1 MTFLNRLLSRIK
13 NERGAYMVFF
23 AILIPILFGCAGLA
37 VDLGNGFARHAR
49 LQKAADAAVLAAS
62 YVYDENNSAEMYRVA
77 EQYLQ
82 ANLDNEEDRA
92 LSLEEIRKKYDMRLY
107 PRHPKDSTKTE
118 GVLLTL
124 DATEKIG
131 AKFIEFVG
139 IHGFSVDVRA
149 TTRVILKKNTGTE
162 DSGVFG
168 FTMVAGYSGPVEN
181 PGDLNKNAIY
191 INSDNV
197 YIHGKIHSNG
207 PISIDHNNS
216 GDKRS
221 VFIEKGA
228 FSSSAKTDLE
238 LWSNR
243 RIVDW
248 EHEDNTGPKDNG
260 FYNNDTMLR
269 PRDPPN
275 RNDPFIYNPP
285 PGHQDPG
292 SWAHFNRFGYDDGT
306 SQGQDVLASNTY
318 VDKIIN
324 IAMEKDNSSVEKVY
338 QYVEKYRNEFSSTGG
353 LYRKDESSCKSGEE
367 SIYLDTDGHYDSA
380 GSGRGF
386 SVENDKQYKIIITD
400 GDITVKSG
408 NCNTSWTN
416 MTIISLHGNVTV
428 NANEMNDRFKA
439 IIYAPNGCVRYYH
452 KVDFEGSIVAKHI
465 YSDVWDRSFYWNP
478 FQFGDHGESGDSG
491 SSGTTGSGGVK
502 QVKLHSNEDK
512 DYSGIEISI

>member
-49 LQKAADAAVLAAS
+49 LQKAADAAVLAAA
-62 YVYDENNSAEMYRVA
+62 YVYDKDDVTDLKTVA
-77 EQYLQ
+77 HTYLE
-82 ANLDNEEDRA
+82 ANLYADTAMRDNYKIDK
-92 LSLEEIRKKYDMRLY
+92 I
-107 PRHPKDSTKTE
+107 TKRVYGDGTDE
-118 GVLLTL
+118 TKGVLLSLYVSQNVDTTFMRIL
-124 DATEKIG
+124 GLQKIPVSVEATARLVPDSPI
-131 AKFIEFVG
+131 
-139 IHGFSVDVRA
+139 
-149 TTRVILKKNTGTE
+149 TG
-162 DSGVFG
+162 DPGVFG

-181 PGDLNKNAIY
+181 SWDLNKNAIY

-238 LWSNR
+238 LWSHSQN
-243 RIVDW
+243 VEG
-248 EHEDNTGPKDNG
+248 EHENNTGPKDNG

-269 PRDPPN
+269 P
-275 RNDPFIYNPP
+275 

-292 SWAHFNRFGYDDGT
+292 LWVHFNRFGYDDGT

-318 VDKIIN
+318 VDKIN

-338 QYVEKYRNEFSSTGG
+338 QYVEKYRNEFSPTGG

-386 SVENDKQYKIIITD
+386 SVENYKQYKIIITD
-400 GDITVKSG
+400 GDINVNQG

-416 MTIISLHGNVTV
+416 MTIISLHGNVNV
-428 NANEMNDRFKA
+428 YANEMHDRFKA

>member
-1 MTFLNRLLSRIK
+1 
-13 NERGAYMVFF
+13 MVFF

-49 LQKAADAAVLAAS
+49 LQKAADAAVLAAA
-62 YVYDENNSAEMYRVA
+62 YVYDKDDVTDLKTVA
-77 EQYLQ
+77 HTYLE
-82 ANLDNEEDRA
+82 ANLYADTAMRDNYKIDK
-92 LSLEEIRKKYDMRLY
+92 I
-107 PRHPKDSTKTE
+107 TKRVYGDGTDE
-118 GVLLTL
+118 TKGVLLSLYVSQNVDTTFMRIL
-124 DATEKIG
+124 GLQKIPVSVEATARLVPDSPI
-131 AKFIEFVG
+131 
-139 IHGFSVDVRA
+139 
-149 TTRVILKKNTGTE
+149 TG
-162 DSGVFG
+162 DPGVFG

-181 PGDLNKNAIY
+181 SWDLNKNAIY

-238 LWSNR
+238 LWSHSQN
-243 RIVDW
+243 VEG
-248 EHEDNTGPKDNG
+248 EHENNTGPKDNG

-269 PRDPPN
+269 P
-275 RNDPFIYNPP
+275 

-292 SWAHFNRFGYDDGT
+292 LWVHFNRFGYDDGT

-318 VDKIIN
+318 VDKMIN

-478 FQFGDHGESGDSG
+478 FQFGDNGES
-491 SSGTTGSGGVK
+491 K

-512 DYSGIEISI
+512 DYSEIEISI

>member
-13 NERGAYMVFF
+13 NERGAYMAFF
-23 AILIPILFGCAGLA
+23 AILIPILFACAGLA

-49 LQKAADAAVLAAS
+49 LQKAADAAVLAAA
-62 YVYDENNSAEMYRVA
+62 YVYDKDDVTDLKTVA
-77 EQYLQ
+77 HTYLE
-82 ANLDNEEDRA
+82 ANLYADTAMRDNYKIDK
-92 LSLEEIRKKYDMRLY
+92 I
-107 PRHPKDSTKTE
+107 TKRVYGDGTDE
-118 GVLLTL
+118 TKGVLLSLYVSQNVDTTFMRIL
-124 DATEKIG
+124 GLQKIPVSVEATARLVPDSPI
-131 AKFIEFVG
+131 
-139 IHGFSVDVRA
+139 
-149 TTRVILKKNTGTE
+149 TG
-162 DSGVFG
+162 DPGVFG

-181 PGDLNKNAIY
+181 SWDLNKNAIY

-207 PISIDHNNS
+207 PISIDKNNI

-269 PRDPPN
+269 P
-275 RNDPFIYNPP
+275 

-292 SWAHFNRFGYDDGT
+292 LWVHFNRFGYYDGT

-318 VDKIIN
+318 VDKIN

-338 QYVEKYRNEFSSTGG
+338 QYVEKYRNEFSPTGG

-400 GDITVKSG
+400 GDINVKQG

-428 NANEMNDRFKA
+428 NANEMHDRFKA

-452 KVDFEGSIVAKHI
+452 KVAFEGSIVAKHI

>member
-1 MTFLNRLLSRIK
+1 MTFFDRLLSALK

-23 AILIPILFGCAGLA
+23 AILIPILFACAGLA

-49 LQKAADAAVLAAS
+49 LQKAADAAVLAAA
-62 YVYDENNSAEMYRVA
+62 YVYDKDDVTDLKTVA
-77 EQYLQ
+77 HTYLE
-82 ANLDNEEDRA
+82 ANLYADTAMRDNYKIDK
-92 LSLEEIRKKYDMRLY
+92 I
-107 PRHPKDSTKTE
+107 TKRVYGDGTDE
-118 GVLLTL
+118 TKGVLLSLYVSQNVDTTFMRIL
-124 DATEKIG
+124 GLQKIPVSVEATARLVPDSPI
-131 AKFIEFVG
+131 
-139 IHGFSVDVRA
+139 
-149 TTRVILKKNTGTE
+149 TG
-162 DSGVFG
+162 DPGVFG

-181 PGDLNKNAIY
+181 HGDLNKNAIY

-207 PISIDHNNS
+207 PISIDNNNI

-221 VFIEKGA
+221 VFIDKGA

-238 LWSNR
+238 LWSHR
-243 RIVDW
+243 RIVYG

-269 PRDPPN
+269 P
-275 RNDPFIYNPP
+275 

-292 SWAHFNRFGYDDGT
+292 EWVHFNRFGYYDGT

-318 VDKIIN
+318 VDKIN
-324 IAMEKDNSSVEKVY
+324 IAMKKDNSSVEKVY

-386 SVENDKQYKIIITD
+386 SVENYKQYKIIITD
-400 GDITVKSG
+400 GDINVNQG

-416 MTIISLHGNVTV
+416 MTIISLHGNVNV
-428 NANEMNDRFKA
+428 YANEMHDRFKA

>member
-1 MTFLNRLLSRIK
+1 
-13 NERGAYMVFF
+13 MVFF
-23 AILIPILFGCAGLA
+23 AILIPILFGFAGLA

-49 LQKAADAAVLAAS
+49 LQKAADAAVLAAA
-62 YVYDENNSAEMYRVA
+62 YVYDKDDVTDLKTVA
-77 EQYLQ
+77 HTYLE
-82 ANLDNEEDRA
+82 ANLYADTAMRDNYKIDK
-92 LSLEEIRKKYDMRLY
+92 I
-107 PRHPKDSTKTE
+107 TKRVYGDGTDE
-118 GVLLTL
+118 TKGVLLSLYVSQNVDTTFMRIL
-124 DATEKIG
+124 GLQKIPVSVEATARLVPDSPI
-131 AKFIEFVG
+131 
-139 IHGFSVDVRA
+139 
-149 TTRVILKKNTGTE
+149 TG
-162 DSGVFG
+162 DPGVFG

-181 PGDLNKNAIY
+181 FWDLNKNAIY
-191 INSDNV
+191 IHGDNV

-238 LWSNR
+238 LWSHSQN
-243 RIVDW
+243 VDW
-248 EHEDNTGPKDNG
+248 EHENNTGPKDNG

-269 PRDPPN
+269 P
-275 RNDPFIYNPP
+275 

-292 SWAHFNRFGYDDGT
+292 LWVHFNRFGYYDGT

-318 VDKIIN
+318 VDKIN
-324 IAMEKDNSSVEKVY
+324 IAMEKDNSSVQKVY
-338 QYVEKYRNEFSSTGG
+338 QYVEKYRNEFSPNGG

-380 GSGRGF
+380 GSGHGF
-386 SVENDKQYKIIITD
+386 SVENYKQYKIIITD
-400 GDITVKSG
+400 GDITVKQG

-439 IIYAPNGCVRYYH
+439 IIYAPNGNVWYYH
-452 KVDFEGSIVAKHI
+452 KVAFEGSIVAKHI
-465 YSDVWDRSFYWNP
+465 FSDVWNRSFYWNP
-478 FQFGDHGESGDSG
+478 FQFGDHGESGDPG

-512 DYSGIEISI
+512 DYSEIEISI

>member
-49 LQKAADAAVLAAS
+49 LQKAADAAVLAAA
-62 YVYDENNSAEMYRVA
+62 YVYDKDDVTDLKTVA
-77 EQYLQ
+77 HTYLE
-82 ANLDNEEDRA
+82 ANLYADTAMRDNYKIDK
-92 LSLEEIRKKYDMRLY
+92 I
-107 PRHPKDSTKTE
+107 TKRVYGDGTDE
-118 GVLLTL
+118 TKGVLLSLYVSQDVDTTFMRIL
-124 DATEKIG
+124 GLQKIPVSVEATARLVPDSPI
-131 AKFIEFVG
+131 
-139 IHGFSVDVRA
+139 
-149 TTRVILKKNTGTE
+149 TG
-162 DSGVFG
+162 DPGVFG

-181 PGDLNKNAIY
+181 SWDLNKNAIY

-275 RNDPFIYNPP
+275 RNDPFIYNPL

-400 GDITVKSG
+400 GDITVKQG

-428 NANEMNDRFKA
+428 NANEMHDRFKA
-439 IIYAPNGCVRYYH
+439 IIYAPNGYVRYYP

-465 YSDVWDRSFYWNP
+465 YSDVWNCSFYWNP
-478 FQFGDHGESGDSG
+478 FQFGDNGES
-491 SSGTTGSGGVK
+491 K

-512 DYSGIEISI
+512 DYSGIEISILGSA

>member
-1 MTFLNRLLSRIK
+1 MAHT
-13 NERGAYMVFF
+13 
-23 AILIPILFGCAGLA
+23 
-37 VDLGNGFARHAR
+37 
-49 LQKAADAAVLAAS
+49 
-62 YVYDENNSAEMYRVA
+62 
-77 EQYLQ
+77 YLE
-82 ANLDNEEDRA
+82 ANLYADTAMRDNYKIDK
-92 LSLEEIRKKYDMRLY
+92 I
-107 PRHPKDSTKTE
+107 TKRVYGDGTDE
-118 GVLLTL
+118 TKGVLLSLYVSQNVDTTFMRIL
-124 DATEKIG
+124 GLQKIPVSVEATARLVPDSPI
-131 AKFIEFVG
+131 
-139 IHGFSVDVRA
+139 
-149 TTRVILKKNTGTE
+149 TG
-162 DSGVFG
+162 DPGVFG
-168 FTMVAGYSGPVEN
+168 FTMVAGYSGPVDN
-181 PGDLNKNAIY
+181 PGVLNKNAIY

-238 LWSNR
+238 LWSHSQN
-243 RIVDW
+243 VTW
-248 EHEDNTGPKDNG
+248 EHENNTGPKDNG

-269 PRDPPN
+269 P
-275 RNDPFIYNPP
+275 

-292 SWAHFNRFGYDDGT
+292 LWVHFNRFGYDDGT

-318 VDKIIN
+318 VDKIN

-338 QYVEKYRNEFSSTGG
+338 QYVEKYRNEFSPTGG

-386 SVENDKQYKIIITD
+386 SENDKQYKIIITD
-400 GDITVKSG
+400 GDINVKQG

-428 NANEMNDRFKA
+428 NANEMHDRFKA

-452 KVDFEGSIVAKHI
+452 KVAFEGSIVAKHI
-465 YSDVWDRSFYWNP
+465 YTDVWDRSFYWNP

>member
-23 AILIPILFGCAGLA
+23 AILIPILFACAGLA

-49 LQKAADAAVLAAS
+49 LQKAADAAVLAAA
-62 YVYDENNSAEMYRVA
+62 YVYDKDDVTDLKTVA
-77 EQYLQ
+77 HTYLE
-82 ANLDNEEDRA
+82 ANLYADTAMRDNYKIDK
-92 LSLEEIRKKYDMRLY
+92 I
-107 PRHPKDSTKTE
+107 TKRVYGDGTDE
-118 GVLLTL
+118 TKGVLLSLYVSQNVDTTFMRIL
-124 DATEKIG
+124 GLQKIPVSVEATARLVPDSPI
-131 AKFIEFVG
+131 
-139 IHGFSVDVRA
+139 
-149 TTRVILKKNTGTE
+149 TG
-162 DSGVFG
+162 DPGVFG
-168 FTMVAGYSGPVEN
+168 FTMVAGYSGPVDN
-181 PGDLNKNAIY
+181 PGVLNKNAIY

-238 LWSNR
+238 LWSHSQN
-243 RIVDW
+243 VTW
-248 EHEDNTGPKDNG
+248 EHENNTGPKDNG

-269 PRDPPN
+269 P
-275 RNDPFIYNPP
+275 

-292 SWAHFNRFGYDDGT
+292 LWVHFNRFGYDDGT

-318 VDKIIN
+318 VDKIN

-400 GDITVKSG
+400 GDITVKQG

-452 KVDFEGSIVAKHI
+452 KVAFEGSIVAKHI
-465 YSDVWDRSFYWNP
+465 YTDVWDRSFYWNP

>member
-49 LQKAADAAVLAAS
+49 LQKAADAAVLAAA
-62 YVYDENNSAEMYRVA
+62 YVYDKDDVTDLKTVA
-77 EQYLQ
+77 HTYLE
-82 ANLDNEEDRA
+82 ANLYADTAMRDNYKIDK
-92 LSLEEIRKKYDMRLY
+92 I
-107 PRHPKDSTKTE
+107 TKRVYGDGTDE
-118 GVLLTL
+118 TKGVLLSLYASQNVDTTFMRIL
-124 DATEKIG
+124 GLQKIPVSVEATARLVPDSPI
-131 AKFIEFVG
+131 
-139 IHGFSVDVRA
+139 
-149 TTRVILKKNTGTE
+149 TG
-162 DSGVFG
+162 DPGVFG
-168 FTMVAGYSGPVEN
+168 FTMVAGYSGPVVN
-181 PGDLNKNAIY
+181 SWDLDKNAIH
-191 INSDNV
+191 IKSDNV

-207 PISIDHNNS
+207 PISIDHNTS
-216 GDKRS
+216 GGKRS

-228 FSSSAKTDLE
+228 FSSSVKTDLE

-243 RIVDW
+243 I
-248 EHEDNTGPKDNG
+248 
-260 FYNNDTMLR
+260 
-269 PRDPPN
+269 
-275 RNDPFIYNPP
+275 IYNPP
-285 PGHQDPG
+285 PEHQDSG

-306 SQGQDVLASNTY
+306 RQGQDVLASNTY
-318 VDKIIN
+318 VDKMIN

-338 QYVEKYRNEFSSTGG
+338 QYVEKYRNEFSQNGG

-386 SVENDKQYKIIITD
+386 SENDKQYKIIITD
-400 GDITVKSG
+400 GDITVKQG

-439 IIYAPNGCVRYYH
+439 IIYAPNGNVWYYP
-452 KVDFEGSIVAKHI
+452 KMDFEGSIVAKHI
-465 YSDVWDRSFYWNP
+465 FSDVWDCSFYWNP
-478 FQFGDHGESGDSG
+478 FQFGDS
-491 SSGTTGSGGVK
+491 GVK

>member
-49 LQKAADAAVLAAS
+49 LQKAADAAVLAAA
-62 YVYDENNSAEMYRVA
+62 YVYDKNDVTDLKTVA
-77 EQYLQ
+77 HTYLE
-82 ANLDNEEDRA
+82 ANLYADTAMRDNYKIDK
-92 LSLEEIRKKYDMRLY
+92 I
-107 PRHPKDSTKTE
+107 TKRVYGDGTDE
-118 GVLLTL
+118 TKGVLLSLYVSQNVDTTFMRIL
-124 DATEKIG
+124 GLQKIPVSVEATARLVPDSPI
-131 AKFIEFVG
+131 
-139 IHGFSVDVRA
+139 
-149 TTRVILKKNTGTE
+149 TG
-162 DSGVFG
+162 DPGVFG

-181 PGDLNKNAIY
+181 FWDLNKNAIY
-191 INSDNV
+191 IHSDNV

-207 PISIDHNNS
+207 PISIDRNNS

-243 RIVDW
+243 RIVD
-248 EHEDNTGPKDNG
+248 
-260 FYNNDTMLR
+260 
-269 PRDPPN
+269 
-275 RNDPFIYNPP
+275 
-285 PGHQDPG
+285 
-292 SWAHFNRFGYDDGT
+292 SWVHFNRFGYDDGT

-318 VDKIIN
+318 VDKIN

-338 QYVEKYRNEFSSTGG
+338 QYVEKCRNEFSPTGG

-386 SVENDKQYKIIITD
+386 SVENNKQYKIIITD
-400 GDITVKSG
+400 GDINVNLG

-416 MTIISLHGNVTV
+416 MTIISLHGNVNV
-428 NANEMNDRFKA
+428 YANEMHDRFKA
-439 IIYAPNGCVRYYH
+439 IIYAPNGCVRYYP

-465 YSDVWDRSFYWNP
+465 FSDVWNCSFYWNP

>member
-49 LQKAADAAVLAAS
+49 LQKAADAAVLAAA
-62 YVYDENNSAEMYRVA
+62 YVYDKDDVTDLKTVA
-77 EQYLQ
+77 HTYLE
-82 ANLDNEEDRA
+82 ANLYADTAMRDNYKIDK
-92 LSLEEIRKKYDMRLY
+92 I
-107 PRHPKDSTKTE
+107 TKRVYGDGTDE
-118 GVLLTL
+118 TKGVLLSLYVSQNVDTTFMRIL
-124 DATEKIG
+124 GLQKIPVSVEATARLVPDSPI
-131 AKFIEFVG
+131 
-139 IHGFSVDVRA
+139 
-149 TTRVILKKNTGTE
+149 TG
-162 DSGVFG
+162 DPGVFG

-181 PGDLNKNAIY
+181 SGDWNKNAIY
-191 INSDNV
+191 INGDNV

-207 PISIDHNNS
+207 PISIDNNNI

-238 LWSNR
+238 LWSHSQN
-243 RIVDW
+243 VTW
-248 EHEDNTGPKDNG
+248 EHENNTGPKDNG

-269 PRDPPN
+269 P
-275 RNDPFIYNPP
+275 

-292 SWAHFNRFGYDDGT
+292 LWVHFNRFGYYDGT

-318 VDKIIN
+318 VDKIN

>member
-49 LQKAADAAVLAAS
+49 LQKAADAAVLAAA
-62 YVYDENNSAEMYRVA
+62 YVYDKDDVTDLKTVA
-77 EQYLQ
+77 HTYLE
-82 ANLDNEEDRA
+82 ANLYADTAMRDNYKIDK
-92 LSLEEIRKKYDMRLY
+92 I
-107 PRHPKDSTKTE
+107 TKRVYGDGTDE
-118 GVLLTL
+118 TKGVLLSLYVSQNVDTTFMRIL
-124 DATEKIG
+124 GLQKIPVSVEATARLVPDSPI
-131 AKFIEFVG
+131 
-139 IHGFSVDVRA
+139 
-149 TTRVILKKNTGTE
+149 TG
-162 DSGVFG
+162 DPGVFG
-168 FTMVAGYSGPVEN
+168 FTMVAGYSGPVDN
-181 PGDLNKNAIY
+181 PGVLNKNAIY

-238 LWSNR
+238 LWSHSQN
-243 RIVDW
+243 VTW
-248 EHEDNTGPKDNG
+248 EHENNTGPKDNG

-269 PRDPPN
+269 P
-275 RNDPFIYNPP
+275 

-292 SWAHFNRFGYDDGT
+292 LWVHFNRFGYYDGT

>member
-37 VDLGNGFARHAR
+37 VDLGNAFARHAR
-49 LQKAADAAVLAAS
+49 LQKAADAAVLAAA
-62 YVYDENNSAEMYRVA
+62 YVYDKDDVTDLKTVA
-77 EQYLQ
+77 HTYLE
-82 ANLDNEEDRA
+82 ANLYADTAMRDNYKIDK
-92 LSLEEIRKKYDMRLY
+92 I
-107 PRHPKDSTKTE
+107 TKRVYGDGTDE
-118 GVLLTL
+118 TKGVLLSLYVSQNVDTTFMRIL
-124 DATEKIG
+124 GLQKIPVSVEATARLVPDSPI
-131 AKFIEFVG
+131 
-139 IHGFSVDVRA
+139 
-149 TTRVILKKNTGTE
+149 TG
-162 DSGVFG
+162 DPGVFG
-168 FTMVAGYSGPVEN
+168 FTMVAGYSGPVDN
-181 PGDLNKNAIY
+181 PGVLNKNAIY

-238 LWSNR
+238 LWSHSQN
-243 RIVDW
+243 VTW
-248 EHEDNTGPKDNG
+248 EHENNTGPKDNG

-269 PRDPPN
+269 P
-275 RNDPFIYNPP
+275 

-292 SWAHFNRFGYDDGT
+292 LWVHFNRFGYYDGT

-318 VDKIIN
+318 VDKIN

-338 QYVEKYRNEFSSTGG
+338 QYVEKYRNEFSPTGR
-353 LYRKDESSCKSGEE
+353 LYRMDESSCKSGEE

-380 GSGRGF
+380 GSGHGF
-386 SVENDKQYKIIITD
+386 SVENYKQYKIIITD
-400 GDITVKSG
+400 GDINVNPE

-416 MTIISLHGNVTV
+416 MTIISLHGDVNVY
-428 NANEMNDRFKA
+428 ANEMHDRFKA

>member
-1 MTFLNRLLSRIK
+1 MTSLNRLLSRIK

-107 PRHPKDSTKTE
+107 PPRHPKDSTKTE

-131 AKFIEFVG
+131 SKFIEFVG

-168 FTMVAGYSGPVEN
+168 FTMVAGYSGPVVN
-181 PGDLNKNAIY
+181 SWDLNKNAIY
-191 INSDNV
+191 INSCNV

-207 PISIDHNNS
+207 PISIDHNNIE
-216 GDKRS
+216 DKRS

-228 FSSSAKTDLE
+228 FSSSVQTDLD

-243 RIVDW
+243 Q
-248 EHEDNTGPKDNG
+248 
-260 FYNNDTMLR
+260 
-269 PRDPPN
+269 
-275 RNDPFIYNPP
+275 P
-285 PGHQDPG
+285 PGDQDPG
-292 SWAHFNRFGYDDGT
+292 SGAHFNRFGYDDGT

-318 VDKIIN
+318 VDKMIN

-338 QYVEKYRNEFSSTGG
+338 QYVEKYRNEFSPTGG

-367 SIYLDTDGHYDSA
+367 SIYLDTNGHYDSA

-386 SVENDKQYKIIITD
+386 SVENNKQYKIIITD
-400 GDITVKSG
+400 GDITVKQG

-428 NANEMNDRFKA
+428 NANEMHDRFKA
-439 IIYAPNGCVRYYH
+439 IIYAPNGYVRYYP

-465 YSDVWDRSFYWNP
+465 YSDVWNCSFYWNP
-478 FQFGDHGESGDSG
+478 FQFGDNGES
-491 SSGTTGSGGVK
+491 K

-512 DYSGIEISI
+512 DYSGIEISILGSA

>member
-49 LQKAADAAVLAAS
+49 LQKAADAAVLAVS

-131 AKFIEFVG
+131 SKFIEFVG

-228 FSSSAKTDLE
+228 FSSSTKTDLE

-243 RIVDW
+243 RIVDK

-269 PRDPPN
+269 P
-275 RNDPFIYNPP
+275 

-292 SWAHFNRFGYDDGT
+292 SWVHFNRFGYYDGT

-318 VDKIIN
+318 VDKIN
-324 IAMEKDNSSVEKVY
+324 IAMKKDNSSVEKVY
-338 QYVEKYRNEFSSTGG
+338 QYVEKYRNEFSTTGE

-367 SIYLDTDGHYDSA
+367 SIYLATDGHYDSA

-400 GDITVKSG
+400 GDITVNRK

-428 NANEMNDRFKA
+428 YANEMHDRFKA

-452 KVDFEGSIVAKHI
+452 KVAFEGSIVAKHI
-465 YSDVWDRSFYWNP
+465 WSNVWNCSFYWNP

>member
-1 MTFLNRLLSRIK
+1 M
-13 NERGAYMVFF
+13 
-23 AILIPILFGCAGLA
+23 
-37 VDLGNGFARHAR
+37 DLGNGFARHAR
-49 LQKAADAAVLAAS
+49 LQKAADAAVLAAA
-62 YVYDENNSAEMYRVA
+62 YVYDKDDVTDLKTVA
-77 EQYLQ
+77 HTYLE
-82 ANLDNEEDRA
+82 ANLYADTA
-92 LSLEEIRKKYDMRLY
+92 MR
-107 PRHPKDSTKTE
+107 DSYKIDKITKRVYGDGTDE
-118 GVLLTL
+118 TKGVLLSLYVSQNVDTTFMRIL
-124 DATEKIG
+124 GLQKIPVSVEATARLVPDSPI
-131 AKFIEFVG
+131 
-139 IHGFSVDVRA
+139 
-149 TTRVILKKNTGTE
+149 TG
-162 DSGVFG
+162 DPGVFG

-181 PGDLNKNAIY
+181 SGDLNKNAIY

-207 PISIDHNNS
+207 PISIDNNNI

-238 LWSNR
+238 LWSHR
-243 RIVDW
+243 RIVYG

-269 PRDPPN
+269 P
-275 RNDPFIYNPP
+275 

-292 SWAHFNRFGYDDGT
+292 KWVHFNRFGYDDGT

-318 VDKIIN
+318 VDKIN

-338 QYVEKYRNEFSSTGG
+338 QYVEKYRNEFSPTGG

-386 SVENDKQYKIIITD
+386 SVENYKQYKIIITD
-400 GDITVKSG
+400 GDINVNPE

-416 MTIISLHGNVTV
+416 MTIISLHGNVNV
-428 NANEMNDRFKA
+428 YANEMHDRFKA

-452 KVDFEGSIVAKHI
+452 KVAFEGSIVAKHI
-465 YSDVWDRSFYWNP
+465 FSNVWYCSFYWNP

>member
-23 AILIPILFGCAGLA
+23 AILIPILFACAGLA
-37 VDLGNGFARHAR
+37 VDLGNSFARHAR
-49 LQKAADAAVLAAS
+49 LQKAADAAVLAAA
-62 YVYDENNSAEMYRVA
+62 YVYDKDDVTDLKTVA
-77 EQYLQ
+77 HTYLE
-82 ANLDNEEDRA
+82 ANLYADTAMRDNYKIDK
-92 LSLEEIRKKYDMRLY
+92 I
-107 PRHPKDSTKTE
+107 TKRVYGDGTDE
-118 GVLLTL
+118 TKGVLLSLYVSQNVDTTFMRIL
-124 DATEKIG
+124 GLQKIPVSVEATARLVPDSPI
-131 AKFIEFVG
+131 
-139 IHGFSVDVRA
+139 
-149 TTRVILKKNTGTE
+149 TG
-162 DSGVFG
+162 DPGVFG

-181 PGDLNKNAIY
+181 HGDLNKNAIY

-207 PISIDHNNS
+207 PISIDNNNI

-238 LWSNR
+238 LWSHR
-243 RIVDW
+243 RIVYG

-260 FYNNDTMLR
+260 FYNNDTMLC
-269 PRDPPN
+269 
-275 RNDPFIYNPP
+275 P

-292 SWAHFNRFGYDDGT
+292 KWVHFNRFGYDDGT

-318 VDKIIN
+318 VDKIN

-338 QYVEKYRNEFSSTGG
+338 QYVEKYRNEFSPTGE

-367 SIYLDTDGHYDSA
+367 SIYLATDGHYDSA

-386 SVENDKQYKIIITD
+386 SVENYKQYKIIITD
-400 GDITVKSG
+400 GDITVNRE

-416 MTIISLHGNVTV
+416 MTIISLHGDVYV
-428 NANEMNDRFKA
+428 YANEMHDRFKA

-452 KVDFEGSIVAKHI
+452 KVAFEGSIVAKHI
-465 YSDVWDRSFYWNP
+465 FSNVWYCSFYWNP

>member
-49 LQKAADAAVLAAS
+49 LQKAADAAVLAAA
-62 YVYDENNSAEMYRVA
+62 YVYDKDDVTDLKTVA
-77 EQYLQ
+77 HTYLE
-82 ANLDNEEDRA
+82 ANLYADTAMRDNYKIDK
-92 LSLEEIRKKYDMRLY
+92 I
-107 PRHPKDSTKTE
+107 TKRVYGDGTDE
-118 GVLLTL
+118 TKGVLLSLYVSQNVDTTFMRIL
-124 DATEKIG
+124 GLQKIPVSVEATARLVPDSPI
-131 AKFIEFVG
+131 
-139 IHGFSVDVRA
+139 
-149 TTRVILKKNTGTE
+149 TG
-162 DSGVFG
+162 DPGVFG

-207 PISIDHNNS
+207 PISIDNNNS

-238 LWSNR
+238 LWSHSQN
-243 RIVDW
+243 VTW
-248 EHEDNTGPKDNG
+248 EHENNTGPKDNG

-269 PRDPPN
+269 P
-275 RNDPFIYNPP
+275 

-292 SWAHFNRFGYDDGT
+292 LWVHFNRFGYDDGT

-318 VDKIIN
+318 VDKIN

-353 LYRKDESSCKSGEE
+353 SYRKDESSCKSGEE

-386 SVENDKQYKIIITD
+386 SENDKQYKIIITD
-400 GDITVKSG
+400 GDINVKQG

-428 NANEMNDRFKA
+428 YANEMHDRFKA

-452 KVDFEGSIVAKHI
+452 KVAFEGSIVAKHI
-465 YSDVWDRSFYWNP
+465 YSDVWNRSFYWNP

>member
-1 MTFLNRLLSRIK
+1 MTSFDRLLSSLK

-23 AILIPILFGCAGLA
+23 AILIPILFGIAGLA

-49 LQKAADAAVLAAS
+49 LQKAADAAVLAAA
-62 YVYDENNSAEMYRVA
+62 YVYDKDDVTDLKTVA
-77 EQYLQ
+77 HTYLE
-82 ANLDNEEDRA
+82 ANLYADTAMRDNYKIDK
-92 LSLEEIRKKYDMRLY
+92 I
-107 PRHPKDSTKTE
+107 TKRVYGDGTDE
-118 GVLLTL
+118 TKGVLLSLYVSQNVDTTFMRIL
-124 DATEKIG
+124 GLQKIPVSVEATARLVPDSPI
-131 AKFIEFVG
+131 
-139 IHGFSVDVRA
+139 
-149 TTRVILKKNTGTE
+149 TG
-162 DSGVFG
+162 DPGVFG

-181 PGDLNKNAIY
+181 SWDLNKNAIY

-243 RIVDW
+243 KIVD
-248 EHEDNTGPKDNG
+248 
-260 FYNNDTMLR
+260 
-269 PRDPPN
+269 
-275 RNDPFIYNPP
+275 
-285 PGHQDPG
+285 

-318 VDKIIN
+318 VDKIN

-338 QYVEKYRNEFSSTGG
+338 QYVEKYRNEFSPTGG
-353 LYRKDESSCKSGEE
+353 LYRNDESSCKSGEE

-400 GDITVKSG
+400 GDITVKQG

-452 KVDFEGSIVAKHI
+452 KVAFEGSIVAKHI
-465 YSDVWDRSFYWNP
+465 YTDVWDRSFYWNP

>member
-23 AILIPILFGCAGLA
+23 AILIPILFACAGLA

-49 LQKAADAAVLAAS
+49 LQKAADAAVLAAA
-62 YVYDENNSAEMYRVA
+62 YVYDKDDVTDLKTVA
-77 EQYLQ
+77 HTYLE
-82 ANLDNEEDRA
+82 ANLYADTAMRDNYKIDK
-92 LSLEEIRKKYDMRLY
+92 I
-107 PRHPKDSTKTE
+107 TKRVYGDGTDE
-118 GVLLTL
+118 TKGVLLSLYVSQNVDTTFMRIL
-124 DATEKIG
+124 GLQKIPVSVEATARLVPDSPI
-131 AKFIEFVG
+131 
-139 IHGFSVDVRA
+139 
-149 TTRVILKKNTGTE
+149 TG
-162 DSGVFG
+162 DPGVFG

-181 PGDLNKNAIY
+181 SWDLNKNAIY

-243 RIVDW
+243 KIVD
-248 EHEDNTGPKDNG
+248 
-260 FYNNDTMLR
+260 
-269 PRDPPN
+269 
-275 RNDPFIYNPP
+275 
-285 PGHQDPG
+285 

-318 VDKIIN
+318 VDKIN

-400 GDITVKSG
+400 GDINVKQG

-452 KVDFEGSIVAKHI
+452 KVAFEGSIVAKHI
-465 YSDVWDRSFYWNP
+465 FSNVWYCSFYWNP

>member
-1 MTFLNRLLSRIK
+1 MTFLNQLLSHIK

-92 LSLEEIRKKYDMRLY
+92 LSLDEIRKKYDMKLY
-107 PRHPKDSTKTE
+107 GRKAQDSTKTK
-118 GVLLTL
+118 GVLLSLYVSQNVDTTFMRIL
-124 DATEKIG
+124 GLQKIPVSVEATARLVPDSPI
-131 AKFIEFVG
+131 
-139 IHGFSVDVRA
+139 
-149 TTRVILKKNTGTE
+149 TG
-162 DSGVFG
+162 DPGVFG

-181 PGDLNKNAIY
+181 HGDLNKNAIY

-207 PISIDHNNS
+207 PISIDNNNI

-238 LWSNR
+238 LWSHR
-243 RIVDW
+243 SIVDK

-269 PRDPPN
+269 P
-275 RNDPFIYNPP
+275 

-292 SWAHFNRFGYDDGT
+292 LWVHFNRFGYDDGT

-318 VDKIIN
+318 VDKIN

-386 SVENDKQYKIIITD
+386 SVENYKQYKIIITD
-400 GDITVKSG
+400 GDITVNRE

-416 MTIISLHGNVTV
+416 MTIISLHGDVNVY
-428 NANEMNDRFKA
+428 ANEMHDRFKA

-452 KVDFEGSIVAKHI
+452 KVAFEGSIVAKHI
-465 YSDVWDRSFYWNP
+465 FSNVWYCSFYWNP

>member
-1 MTFLNRLLSRIK
+1 MTSLNRLLSRIK

-107 PRHPKDSTKTE
+107 PPRHPKDSTKTE

-131 AKFIEFVG
+131 SKFIEFVG

-181 PGDLNKNAIY
+181 SWDLNKNAIY
-191 INSDNV
+191 IHNDNV

-207 PISIDHNNS
+207 PISIDNNNI

-228 FSSSAKTDLE
+228 FSSSVKTDLE

-243 RIVDW
+243 RTVDW

-260 FYNNDTMLR
+260 FYNNDTMLS

-275 RNDPFIYNPP
+275 RNDPFIYDPQ
-285 PGHQDPG
+285 PGHHDPG
-292 SWAHFNRFGYDDGT
+292 SWVHFNRFGYDDGT
-306 SQGQDVLASNTY
+306 SQGQDVLASDTY
-318 VDKIIN
+318 HDQIN
-324 IAMEKDNSSVEKVY
+324 ISMEKDNSSVEKVY
-338 QYVEKYRNEFSSTGG
+338 QYVEKYRNDFSPTGK
-353 LYRKDESSCKSGEE
+353 LYQRDESLCKPGEE

-380 GSGRGF
+380 RSGHGF
-386 SVENDKQYKIIITD
+386 DVENYKQYKVIITD
-400 GDITVKSG
+400 GDITVNPG

-416 MTIISLHGNVTV
+416 MTIISLHGNVTI
-428 NANEMNDRFKA
+428 NANDLNARFKA
-439 IIYAPNGCVRYYH
+439 IIYAPNGYVRYSH
-452 KVDFEGSIVAKHI
+452 KVAFEGSVVAKHI
-465 YSDVWDRSFYWNP
+465 YSDAGNYSFYWNP
-478 FQFGDHGESGDSG
+478 FQFGDNGESGDSG

-502 QVKLHSNEDK
+502 HVKLHSNEDK
-512 DYSGIEISI
+512 DYSEIEISI

>member
-1 MTFLNRLLSRIK
+1 MTFFDRLLSSFK

-49 LQKAADAAVLAAS
+49 LQKAADAAVLAAA
-62 YVYDENNSAEMYRVA
+62 YVYDKDDVTDLKTVA
-77 EQYLQ
+77 HTYLE
-82 ANLDNEEDRA
+82 ANLYADTTMRDNYKIDK
-92 LSLEEIRKKYDMRLY
+92 I
-107 PRHPKDSTKTE
+107 TKRVYGDGTDE
-118 GVLLTL
+118 TKGVLLSLYASQNVDTTFMRIL
-124 DATEKIG
+124 GLQKIPVSVEATARLVPDSPI
-131 AKFIEFVG
+131 
-139 IHGFSVDVRA
+139 
-149 TTRVILKKNTGTE
+149 TG
-162 DSGVFG
+162 DPRVFG
-168 FTMVAGYSGPVEN
+168 FTMVAGYSGPVVN
-181 PGDLNKNAIY
+181 SWDLDKNAIH
-191 INSDNV
+191 IKSDNV

-207 PISIDHNNS
+207 PISIDHNTS
-216 GDKRS
+216 GGKRS

-238 LWSNR
+238 LWSHSQN
-243 RIVDW
+243 VTC
-248 EHEDNTGPKDNG
+248 EHENNTGPKDNG

-269 PRDPPN
+269 P
-275 RNDPFIYNPP
+275 

-292 SWAHFNRFGYDDGT
+292 LWVHFNRFGYYDGT

-318 VDKIIN
+318 VDKIN

-338 QYVEKYRNEFSSTGG
+338 QYVEKYRNEFSPTGG

-367 SIYLDTDGHYDSA
+367 SIYLDTDGHYTDVHDDFAVSKH
-380 GSGRGF
+380 GF

-400 GDITVKSG
+400 GDITVKQG

-428 NANEMNDRFKA
+428 NANEMHDRFKA
-439 IIYAPNGCVRYYH
+439 IIYAPNGDVRYYP
-452 KVDFEGSIVAKHI
+452 KVDFEGSVVAKHI
-465 YSDVWDRSFYWNP
+465 FSDVWDCSFYWNP
-478 FQFGDHGESGDSG
+478 FQFGDS
-491 SSGTTGSGGVK
+491 GVK

>member
-49 LQKAADAAVLAAS
+49 LQKAADAAVLAAA
-62 YVYDENNSAEMYRVA
+62 YVYDKDDVTDLKTVA
-77 EQYLQ
+77 HTYLE
-82 ANLDNEEDRA
+82 ANLYADTAMRDNYKIDK
-92 LSLEEIRKKYDMRLY
+92 I
-107 PRHPKDSTKTE
+107 TKRVYGDGTDE
-118 GVLLTL
+118 TKGVLLSLYASQNVDTTFMRIL
-124 DATEKIG
+124 GLQKIPVSVEATARLVPDSPI
-131 AKFIEFVG
+131 
-139 IHGFSVDVRA
+139 
-149 TTRVILKKNTGTE
+149 TG
-162 DSGVFG
+162 DPGVFG
-168 FTMVAGYSGPVEN
+168 FTMVAGYSGPVVN
-181 PGDLNKNAIY
+181 SWDLDKNAIH
-191 INSDNV
+191 IKSDNV

-207 PISIDHNNS
+207 PISIDHNTS
-216 GDKRS
+216 GGKRS

-228 FSSSAKTDLE
+228 FSSSVKTDLE

-243 RIVDW
+243 I
-248 EHEDNTGPKDNG
+248 
-260 FYNNDTMLR
+260 
-269 PRDPPN
+269 
-275 RNDPFIYNPP
+275 IYNPP
-285 PGHQDPG
+285 PGHHDPG
-292 SWAHFNRFGYDDGT
+292 LWVHFNRFGYYDGT

-318 VDKIIN
+318 VDKIN

-338 QYVEKYRNEFSSTGG
+338 QYVEKYRNKFSSTGG

-380 GSGRGF
+380 GSGHGF
-386 SVENDKQYKIIITD
+386 SVENYKQYKIIITD
-400 GDITVKSG
+400 GDINVNPE

-416 MTIISLHGNVTV
+416 MTIISLHGDVNVY
-428 NANEMNDRFKA
+428 ANVMHDRFKA

-452 KVDFEGSIVAKHI
+452 KVAFEGSIVAKHI
-465 YSDVWDRSFYWNP
+465 FSNVWYCSFYWNP

>member
-1 MTFLNRLLSRIK
+1 MTFLNRLRSSLK

-49 LQKAADAAVLAAS
+49 LQKAADAAVLAAA
-62 YVYDENNSAEMYRVA
+62 YVYDKDDVTDLKTVA
-77 EQYLQ
+77 HTYLE
-82 ANLDNEEDRA
+82 ANLYADTAMRDNYKIDK
-92 LSLEEIRKKYDMRLY
+92 I
-107 PRHPKDSTKTE
+107 TKRVYGDGTDE
-118 GVLLTL
+118 TKGVLLSLYVSQNVDTTFMRIL
-124 DATEKIG
+124 GLQKIPVSVEATARLVPDSPI
-131 AKFIEFVG
+131 
-139 IHGFSVDVRA
+139 
-149 TTRVILKKNTGTE
+149 TG
-162 DSGVFG
+162 DPGVFG

-181 PGDLNKNAIY
+181 FWDLNKNAIY
-191 INSDNV
+191 IHGDNV

-269 PRDPPN
+269 P
-275 RNDPFIYNPP
+275 

-292 SWAHFNRFGYDDGT
+292 SWVHFNRFGYDDGT

-318 VDKIIN
+318 VDKIN

-400 GDITVKSG
+400 GDITVKQG

-452 KVDFEGSIVAKHI
+452 KVAFEGSIVAKHI
-465 YSDVWDRSFYWNP
+465 YTDVWDRSFYWNP

>member
-1 MTFLNRLLSRIK
+1 MTFLNRLLSSLK

-92 LSLEEIRKKYDMRLY
+92 LSLEEIRKKYDMRLD
-107 PRHPKDSTKTE
+107 PRPPKDSTKTK
-118 GVLLTL
+118 GVLLSLYVSQNVDTTFMRIL
-124 DATEKIG
+124 GLQKIPVSVEATARLVPDSPI
-131 AKFIEFVG
+131 
-139 IHGFSVDVRA
+139 
-149 TTRVILKKNTGTE
+149 TG
-162 DSGVFG
+162 DPGVFG

-181 PGDLNKNAIY
+181 SWDLNKNAIY

-207 PISIDHNNS
+207 PISIDNNNS

>member
-1 MTFLNRLLSRIK
+1 MTFFDRLLSRIK

-49 LQKAADAAVLAAS
+49 LQKAADAAVLAAA
-62 YVYDENNSAEMYRVA
+62 YVYDKDDVTDLKTVA
-77 EQYLQ
+77 HTYLE
-82 ANLDNEEDRA
+82 ANLYADTAMRDNYKIDK
-92 LSLEEIRKKYDMRLY
+92 I
-107 PRHPKDSTKTE
+107 TKRVYGDGTDE
-118 GVLLTL
+118 TKGVLLSLYVSQNVDTTFMRIL
-124 DATEKIG
+124 GLQKIPVSVEATARLVPDSPI
-131 AKFIEFVG
+131 
-139 IHGFSVDVRA
+139 
-149 TTRVILKKNTGTE
+149 TG
-162 DSGVFG
+162 DPGVFG

-181 PGDLNKNAIY
+181 FWDLNKNAIY

-238 LWSNR
+238 LWSHSQN
-243 RIVDW
+243 VDW
-248 EHEDNTGPKDNG
+248 EHENNTGPKDNG

-269 PRDPPN
+269 P
-275 RNDPFIYNPP
+275 

-292 SWAHFNRFGYDDGT
+292 SWVHFNRFGYDDGT

-318 VDKIIN
+318 VDKIN
-324 IAMEKDNSSVEKVY
+324 IAMKKDNSSVEKVY
-338 QYVEKYRNEFSSTGG
+338 QYVEKYRNEFSTTGE

-367 SIYLDTDGHYDSA
+367 SIYLATDGHYDSA

-386 SVENDKQYKIIITD
+386 SENDKQYKIIITD
-400 GDITVKSG
+400 GDITVKQG

-452 KVDFEGSIVAKHI
+452 KVAFEGSIVAKHI
-465 YSDVWDRSFYWNP
+465 YTDVWDRSFYWNP

>member
-23 AILIPILFGCAGLA
+23 AILIPILFACAGLA

-49 LQKAADAAVLAAS
+49 LQKAADAAVLAAA
-62 YVYDENNSAEMYRVA
+62 YVYDKDDVTDLKTVA
-77 EQYLQ
+77 HTYLE
-82 ANLDNEEDRA
+82 ANLYADTAMRDNYKIDK
-92 LSLEEIRKKYDMRLY
+92 I
-107 PRHPKDSTKTE
+107 TKRVYGDGTDE
-118 GVLLTL
+118 TKGVLLSLYVSQNVDTTFMRIL
-124 DATEKIG
+124 GLQKIPVSVEATARLVPDSPI
-131 AKFIEFVG
+131 
-139 IHGFSVDVRA
+139 
-149 TTRVILKKNTGTE
+149 TG
-162 DSGVFG
+162 DPGVFG

-181 PGDLNKNAIY
+181 PGDLNENAIY

-243 RIVDW
+243 KIVDW

-275 RNDPFIYNPP
+275 RNDPFIDNPP

-400 GDITVKSG
+400 GDITVKQG

-465 YSDVWDRSFYWNP
+465 FSDVWDCSFYWNP
-478 FQFGDHGESGDSG
+478 FQFGDNGES
-491 SSGTTGSGGVK
+491 K

-512 DYSGIEISI
+512 DYSEIEISI

>member
-49 LQKAADAAVLAAS
+49 LQKAADAAVLAAA
-62 YVYDENNSAEMYRVA
+62 YVYDKDDVTDLKTVA
-77 EQYLQ
+77 HTYLE
-82 ANLDNEEDRA
+82 ANLYADTAMRDNYKIDK
-92 LSLEEIRKKYDMRLY
+92 I
-107 PRHPKDSTKTE
+107 TKRVYGDGTDE
-118 GVLLTL
+118 TKGVLLSLYVSQNVDTTFMRIL
-124 DATEKIG
+124 GLQKIPVSVEATARLVPDSPI
-131 AKFIEFVG
+131 
-139 IHGFSVDVRA
+139 
-149 TTRVILKKNTGTE
+149 TG
-162 DSGVFG
+162 DPGVFG
-168 FTMVAGYSGPVEN
+168 FTMVAGYSGPVDN
-181 PGDLNKNAIY
+181 PGVLNKNAIY

-238 LWSNR
+238 LWSHSQN
-243 RIVDW
+243 VTW
-248 EHEDNTGPKDNG
+248 EHENNTGPKDNG

-269 PRDPPN
+269 P
-275 RNDPFIYNPP
+275 

-292 SWAHFNRFGYDDGT
+292 LWVHFNRFGYDDGT

-318 VDKIIN
+318 VDKIN

-400 GDITVKSG
+400 GDITVKQG

-452 KVDFEGSIVAKHI
+452 KVAFEGSIVAKHI
-465 YSDVWDRSFYWNP
+465 YTDVWDRSFYWNP

>member
-49 LQKAADAAVLAAS
+49 LQKAADAAVLAAA
-62 YVYDENNSAEMYRVA
+62 YVYDKDDVTDLKTVA
-77 EQYLQ
+77 HTYLE
-82 ANLDNEEDRA
+82 ANLYADTAMRDNYKIDK
-92 LSLEEIRKKYDMRLY
+92 I
-107 PRHPKDSTKTE
+107 TKRVYGDGTDE
-118 GVLLTL
+118 TKGVLLSLYVSQNVDTTFMRIL
-124 DATEKIG
+124 GLQKIPVSVEATARLVPDSPI
-131 AKFIEFVG
+131 
-139 IHGFSVDVRA
+139 
-149 TTRVILKKNTGTE
+149 TG
-162 DSGVFG
+162 DPGVFG
-168 FTMVAGYSGPVEN
+168 FTMVAGYSGPVVN
-181 PGDLNKNAIY
+181 SWDLDKNAIH
-191 INSDNV
+191 IKSDNV

-207 PISIDHNNS
+207 PISIDHNTS
-216 GDKRS
+216 GGKRS

-228 FSSSAKTDLE
+228 FSSSVKTDLE

-243 RIVDW
+243 I
-248 EHEDNTGPKDNG
+248 
-260 FYNNDTMLR
+260 
-269 PRDPPN
+269 
-275 RNDPFIYNPP
+275 IYNPP
-285 PGHQDPG
+285 PEHQDSG

-306 SQGQDVLASNTY
+306 RQGQDVLASNTY
-318 VDKIIN
+318 VDKMIN

-338 QYVEKYRNEFSSTGG
+338 QYVEKYRNEFSPTGG

-367 SIYLDTDGHYDSA
+367 SIYLDTDGHYTDVHDDFAVSKH
-380 GSGRGF
+380 GF

-400 GDITVKSG
+400 GDINVKQG

-428 NANEMNDRFKA
+428 NANEMHDRFKA
-439 IIYAPNGCVRYYH
+439 IIYAPNGDVCYYP

-465 YSDVWDRSFYWNP
+465 FSDVWDCSFYWNP
-478 FQFGDHGESGDSG
+478 FQFGDS
-491 SSGTTGSGGVK
+491 GVK

>member
-1 MTFLNRLLSRIK
+1 MTFLNRLLSSLK

-23 AILIPILFGCAGLA
+23 AILIPILFACAGLA

-49 LQKAADAAVLAAS
+49 LQKAADAAVLAAA
-62 YVYDENNSAEMYRVA
+62 YVYDKDDVTDLKTVA
-77 EQYLQ
+77 HTYLE
-82 ANLDNEEDRA
+82 ANLYADTAMRDNYKIDK
-92 LSLEEIRKKYDMRLY
+92 I
-107 PRHPKDSTKTE
+107 TKRVYGDGTDE
-118 GVLLTL
+118 TKGVLLSLYVSQNVDTTFMRIL
-124 DATEKIG
+124 GLQKIPVSVEATARLVPDSPI
-131 AKFIEFVG
+131 
-139 IHGFSVDVRA
+139 
-149 TTRVILKKNTGTE
+149 TG
-162 DSGVFG
+162 DPGVFG
-168 FTMVAGYSGPVEN
+168 FTMVAGYSEPFEN
-181 PGDLNKNAIY
+181 PWDLKKDDINRNAIY

-243 RIVDW
+243 SIVDW
-248 EHEDNTGPKDNG
+248 EHENNTGPKDNG
-260 FYNNDTMLR
+260 FYNNDTMLC
-269 PRDPPN
+269 
-275 RNDPFIYNPP
+275 P

-292 SWAHFNRFGYDDGT
+292 SWVHFNRFGYYDGT

-318 VDKIIN
+318 VDKIN

-338 QYVEKYRNEFSSTGG
+338 QYVEKYRNEFGG

-380 GSGRGF
+380 GSRRGF
-386 SVENDKQYKIIITD
+386 SENDKQYKIIITD
-400 GDITVKSG
+400 GDITVKQG

-452 KVDFEGSIVAKHI
+452 KVAFEGSIVAKHI
-465 YSDVWDRSFYWNP
+465 YTDVWDRSFYWNP

>member
-49 LQKAADAAVLAAS
+49 LQKAADAAVLAAA
-62 YVYDENNSAEMYRVA
+62 YVYDKDDVTDLKTVA
-77 EQYLQ
+77 HTYLE
-82 ANLDNEEDRA
+82 ANLYADTAMRDNYKIDK
-92 LSLEEIRKKYDMRLY
+92 I
-107 PRHPKDSTKTE
+107 TKRVYGDGTDE
-118 GVLLTL
+118 TKGVLLSLYASQNVDTTFMRIL
-124 DATEKIG
+124 GLQKIPVSVEATARLVPDSPI
-131 AKFIEFVG
+131 
-139 IHGFSVDVRA
+139 
-149 TTRVILKKNTGTE
+149 TG
-162 DSGVFG
+162 DPGVFG
-168 FTMVAGYSGPVEN
+168 FTMVAGYSGPVVN
-181 PGDLNKNAIY
+181 SWDLDKNAIH
-191 INSDNV
+191 IKSDNV

-207 PISIDHNNS
+207 PISIDHNTS
-216 GDKRS
+216 GGKRS

-228 FSSSAKTDLE
+228 FSSSVKTDLD

-243 RIVDW
+243 Q
-248 EHEDNTGPKDNG
+248 
-260 FYNNDTMLR
+260 
-269 PRDPPN
+269 
-275 RNDPFIYNPP
+275 P
-285 PGHQDPG
+285 PGDQDPG
-292 SWAHFNRFGYDDGT
+292 SGAHFNRFGYDDGT

-318 VDKIIN
+318 VDKMIN

-338 QYVEKYRNEFSSTGG
+338 QYVEKYRNEFPPTGG

-367 SIYLDTDGHYDSA
+367 SIYLDTDGHYTDVHDDFAVSKH
-380 GSGRGF
+380 GF

-400 GDITVKSG
+400 GDINVKQG

-428 NANEMNDRFKA
+428 NANEMHDRFKA
-439 IIYAPNGCVRYYH
+439 IIYAPNGDVLYYP

-465 YSDVWDRSFYWNP
+465 FSDVWDCSFYWNP
-478 FQFGDHGESGDSG
+478 FQFGDS
-491 SSGTTGSGGVK
+491 GVK

>member
-49 LQKAADAAVLAAS
+49 LQKAADAAVLAAA
-62 YVYDENNSAEMYRVA
+62 YVYDKDDVTDLKTVA
-77 EQYLQ
+77 HTYLE
-82 ANLDNEEDRA
+82 ANLYADTAMRDNYKIDK
-92 LSLEEIRKKYDMRLY
+92 I
-107 PRHPKDSTKTE
+107 TKRVYGDGTDE
-118 GVLLTL
+118 TKGVLLSLYASQNVDTTFMRIL
-124 DATEKIG
+124 GLQKIPVSVEATARLVPDSPI
-131 AKFIEFVG
+131 
-139 IHGFSVDVRA
+139 
-149 TTRVILKKNTGTE
+149 TG
-162 DSGVFG
+162 DPGVFG
-168 FTMVAGYSGPVEN
+168 FTMVAGYSGPVVN
-181 PGDLNKNAIY
+181 SWDLDKNAIH
-191 INSDNV
+191 IKSDNV

-207 PISIDHNNS
+207 PISIDHNTS
-216 GDKRS
+216 GGKRS

-228 FSSSAKTDLE
+228 FSSSVKTDLE

-243 RIVDW
+243 I
-248 EHEDNTGPKDNG
+248 
-260 FYNNDTMLR
+260 
-269 PRDPPN
+269 
-275 RNDPFIYNPP
+275 IYNPP
-285 PGHQDPG
+285 PEHQDSG

-306 SQGQDVLASNTY
+306 RQGQDVLASNTY
-318 VDKIIN
+318 VDKMIN

-367 SIYLDTDGHYDSA
+367 SIYLDTDGHYTDVHDDFAVSKH
-380 GSGRGF
+380 GF

-400 GDITVKSG
+400 GDITVKQG

-428 NANEMNDRFKA
+428 NANEMHDRFKA
-439 IIYAPNGCVRYYH
+439 IIYAPNGDVCYYP

-465 YSDVWDRSFYWNP
+465 FSDVWDCSFYWNP
-478 FQFGDHGESGDSG
+478 FQFGDS
-491 SSGTTGSGGVK
+491 GVK

-512 DYSGIEISI
+512 DYSGIEISILGSA

>member
-49 LQKAADAAVLAAS
+49 LQKAADAAVLAAA
-62 YVYDENNSAEMYRVA
+62 YVYDKNDVTDLKTVA
-77 EQYLQ
+77 HTYLE
-82 ANLDNEEDRA
+82 ANLYADTAMRDNYKIDK
-92 LSLEEIRKKYDMRLY
+92 I
-107 PRHPKDSTKTE
+107 TKRVYGDGTDE
-118 GVLLTL
+118 TKGVLLSLYVSQNVDTTFMRIL
-124 DATEKIG
+124 GLQKIPVSVEATARLVPDSPI
-131 AKFIEFVG
+131 
-139 IHGFSVDVRA
+139 
-149 TTRVILKKNTGTE
+149 TG
-162 DSGVFG
+162 DPGVFG

-181 PGDLNKNAIY
+181 FWDWNKNAIY
-191 INSDNV
+191 IHGDNV

-238 LWSNR
+238 LWSHSQN
-243 RIVDW
+243 VTW
-248 EHEDNTGPKDNG
+248 EHENNTGPKDNG

-269 PRDPPN
+269 P
-275 RNDPFIYNPP
+275 

-292 SWAHFNRFGYDDGT
+292 LWVHFNRFGYDDGT

-318 VDKIIN
+318 VDKIN

-338 QYVEKYRNEFSSTGG
+338 QYVEKYRNEFGG

-380 GSGRGF
+380 GSRRGF
-386 SVENDKQYKIIITD
+386 SENDKQYKIIITD
-400 GDITVKSG
+400 GDITVKQG

-439 IIYAPNGCVRYYH
+439 IIYAPNGNVWYYH
-452 KVDFEGSIVAKHI
+452 KVAFEGSIVAKHI
-465 YSDVWDRSFYWNP
+465 FSDVWDRSFYWNP

-512 DYSGIEISI
+512 DYSEIEISI

>member
-1 MTFLNRLLSRIK
+1 
-13 NERGAYMVFF
+13 MVFF

-49 LQKAADAAVLAAS
+49 LQKAADAAVLAAA
-62 YVYDENNSAEMYRVA
+62 YVYDKDNVTDLKTVA
-77 EQYLQ
+77 HTYLE
-82 ANLDNEEDRA
+82 ANLYADTAMRDNYKIDK
-92 LSLEEIRKKYDMRLY
+92 I
-107 PRHPKDSTKTE
+107 TKRVYGDGTDE
-118 GVLLTL
+118 TKGVLLSLYVSQNVDTTFMRIL
-124 DATEKIG
+124 GLQKIPVSVEATARLVPDSPI
-131 AKFIEFVG
+131 
-139 IHGFSVDVRA
+139 
-149 TTRVILKKNTGTE
+149 TG
-162 DSGVFG
+162 DPGVFG

-181 PGDLNKNAIY
+181 HGDLNKNAIY

-207 PISIDHNNS
+207 PISIDNNNI

-238 LWSNR
+238 LWSHR
-243 RIVDW
+243 RIVYG

-260 FYNNDTMLR
+260 FYNNDTMLC
-269 PRDPPN
+269 
-275 RNDPFIYNPP
+275 P

-292 SWAHFNRFGYDDGT
+292 KWVHFNRFGYYDGT

-318 VDKIIN
+318 VDKIN

-338 QYVEKYRNEFSSTGG
+338 QYVEKYRNEFSSTGR

-386 SVENDKQYKIIITD
+386 SVENYKQYKIIITD
-400 GDITVKSG
+400 GDINVKQG

-428 NANEMNDRFKA
+428 NANEMHDRFKA
-439 IIYAPNGCVRYYH
+439 IIYAPNGYVRYYP

>member
-1 MTFLNRLLSRIK
+1 MTSLNRLLSRIK
-13 NERGAYMVFF
+13 NERGAYLVFF

-49 LQKAADAAVLAAS
+49 LQKAADAAVLAAA
-62 YVYDENNSAEMYRVA
+62 YVYDKDDVTDLKTVA
-77 EQYLQ
+77 HTYLE
-82 ANLDNEEDRA
+82 ANLYADTAMRDNYKIDK
-92 LSLEEIRKKYDMRLY
+92 I
-107 PRHPKDSTKTE
+107 TKRVYGDGTDE
-118 GVLLTL
+118 TKGVLLSLYVSQNVDTTFMRIL
-124 DATEKIG
+124 GLQKIPVSVEATARLVPDSPI
-131 AKFIEFVG
+131 
-139 IHGFSVDVRA
+139 
-149 TTRVILKKNTGTE
+149 TG
-162 DSGVFG
+162 DPGVFG

-181 PGDLNKNAIY
+181 SWDLNKNAIY

-238 LWSNR
+238 LWSHSQN
-243 RIVDW
+243 VDW
-248 EHEDNTGPKDNG
+248 EHANNTGPKDNG

-269 PRDPPN
+269 P
-275 RNDPFIYNPP
+275 
-285 PGHQDPG
+285 PGHHDPG
-292 SWAHFNRFGYDDGT
+292 KWVHFNRFGYDDGT

-318 VDKIIN
+318 VDKIN

-338 QYVEKYRNEFSSTGG
+338 QYVEKYRNEFYPTGG

-386 SVENDKQYKIIITD
+386 SENDKQYKIIITD
-400 GDITVKSG
+400 GDITVKQG

-452 KVDFEGSIVAKHI
+452 KVAFEGSIVAKHI
-465 YSDVWDRSFYWNP
+465 YTDVWDRSFYWNP

>member
-1 MTFLNRLLSRIK
+1 MTFFDRLLSSLK
-13 NERGAYMVFF
+13 NERGAYLVFF

-49 LQKAADAAVLAAS
+49 LQKAADAAVLAAA
-62 YVYDENNSAEMYRVA
+62 YVYDKDDVTDLKTVA
-77 EQYLQ
+77 HTYLE
-82 ANLDNEEDRA
+82 ANLYADTAMRDNYKIDK
-92 LSLEEIRKKYDMRLY
+92 I
-107 PRHPKDSTKTE
+107 TKRVYGDGTDE
-118 GVLLTL
+118 TKGVLLSLYVSQNVDTTFMRIL
-124 DATEKIG
+124 GLQKIPVSVEATARLVPDSPI
-131 AKFIEFVG
+131 
-139 IHGFSVDVRA
+139 
-149 TTRVILKKNTGTE
+149 TG
-162 DSGVFG
+162 DPGVFG

-181 PGDLNKNAIY
+181 SGDLNKNAIY

-238 LWSNR
+238 LWSHSQN
-243 RIVDW
+243 VTW
-248 EHEDNTGPKDNG
+248 EHENNTGPKDNG

-269 PRDPPN
+269 P
-275 RNDPFIYNPP
+275 

-292 SWAHFNRFGYDDGT
+292 LWVHFNRFGYDDGT

-386 SVENDKQYKIIITD
+386 SENDKQYKIIITD
-400 GDITVKSG
+400 GDITVKQG

-452 KVDFEGSIVAKHI
+452 KVAFEGSIVAKHI
-465 YSDVWDRSFYWNP
+465 YTDVWDRSFYWNP

>member
-1 MTFLNRLLSRIK
+1 MTFFDRLLSRIK

-49 LQKAADAAVLAAS
+49 LQKAADAAVLAAA
-62 YVYDENNSAEMYRVA
+62 YVYDKDDVTDLKTVA
-77 EQYLQ
+77 HTYLE
-82 ANLDNEEDRA
+82 ANLYADTAMRDNYKIDK
-92 LSLEEIRKKYDMRLY
+92 I
-107 PRHPKDSTKTE
+107 TKRVYGDGTDE
-118 GVLLTL
+118 TKGVLLSLYVSQNVDTTFMRIL
-124 DATEKIG
+124 GLQKIPVSVEATARLVPDSPI
-131 AKFIEFVG
+131 
-139 IHGFSVDVRA
+139 
-149 TTRVILKKNTGTE
+149 TG
-162 DSGVFG
+162 DPGVFG

-181 PGDLNKNAIY
+181 SWDLNKNAIY

-243 RIVDW
+243 RKVDW

-269 PRDPPN
+269 P
-275 RNDPFIYNPP
+275 

-292 SWAHFNRFGYDDGT
+292 SWVHFNRFGYDDGT

-318 VDKIIN
+318 VDKIN

-338 QYVEKYRNEFSSTGG
+338 QYVEKYRNEFSPTGG

-400 GDITVKSG
+400 GDINVKQG

>member
-1 MTFLNRLLSRIK
+1 MTFFDRLLSSLK

-49 LQKAADAAVLAAS
+49 LQKAADAAVLAAA
-62 YVYDENNSAEMYRVA
+62 YVYDKNDVTDLKTVA
-77 EQYLQ
+77 HTYLE
-82 ANLDNEEDRA
+82 ANLYADTAMRDNYKIDK
-92 LSLEEIRKKYDMRLY
+92 I
-107 PRHPKDSTKTE
+107 TKRVYGDGTDE
-118 GVLLTL
+118 TKGVLLSLYVSQNVDTTFMRIL
-124 DATEKIG
+124 GLQKIPVSVEATARLVPDSPI
-131 AKFIEFVG
+131 
-139 IHGFSVDVRA
+139 
-149 TTRVILKKNTGTE
+149 TG
-162 DSGVFG
+162 DPGVFG

-181 PGDLNKNAIY
+181 SWDLNKNAIY

-238 LWSNR
+238 LWSHSQN
-243 RIVDW
+243 VEG
-248 EHEDNTGPKDNG
+248 EHENNTGPKDNG

-269 PRDPPN
+269 P
-275 RNDPFIYNPP
+275 

-292 SWAHFNRFGYDDGT
+292 LWVHFNRFGYDDGT

-318 VDKIIN
+318 VDKIN

-386 SVENDKQYKIIITD
+386 SVENYKQYKIIITD
-400 GDITVKSG
+400 GDINVNQG

-416 MTIISLHGNVTV
+416 MTIISLHGNVNV
-428 NANEMNDRFKA
+428 YANEMHDRFKA